1 MTRAVERAAQILLAL
16 ASGTPRLGVSEISE
30 IVDVPKPTVHTML
43 RTLERH
49 GLVVQ
54 EVDGGKYALLRQNRG
69 GCSGARRSA
78 TERGSEPKLLADDK
92 S

>member
-43 RTLERH
+43 ANHPAAKELKLKRPLTVMVAGAAQVRSEL
-49 GLVVQ
+49 
-54 EVDGGKYALLRQNRG
+54 
-69 GCSGARRSA
+69 SGA
-78 TERGSEPKLLADDK
+78 AD
-92 S
+92 